1 MDETSTN
8 SVSSI
13 RMMLLL
19 TSFLFI
25 SSSLAATLPEGVDD
39 LDNVTLEEF
48 LEDFGLDEVD
58 DPKEMAAMEEALAEN
73 EEVVKEANE
82 AYANGEQTWFDEI
95 NDFDDEPIDEFMAEH
110 TGLLTNFTYG

>member
-1 MDETSTN
+1 MN
-8 SVSSI
+8 SVSSS

>member
-8 SVSSI
+8 SVLSS

-25 SSSLAATLPEGVDD
+25 SSCLAATLPEGVDD